1 MEDIDQ
7 KLTDLVTQ
15 FKENMTELA
24 MGKRG
29 FSAWVPTTNNKHK
42 EFLTDLGIPS
52 DTRMKPDLLLFELG
66 RLSRE
71 DPVFSKRVN
80 NLFGPGILSHRYCE
94 HFYSNFS
101 LNQYAGFW

>member
-7 KLTDLVTQ
+7 KIADLVAP
-15 FKENMTELA
+15 FNENMMELA
-24 MGKRG
+24 MGRRG
-29 FSAWVPTTNNKHK
+29 FPTWVPTTNNEHK
-42 EFLTDLGIPS
+42 KFLTDLGIPS

-66 RLSRE
+66 QLSRE
-71 DPVFSKRVN
+71 DPVLRKRVK

-101 LNQYAGFW
+101 LN